1 MKINIGSKNPVKIGA
16 VKDAFSHYYND
27 IDINSVNVDSG
38 VSDQPTSLQ
47 EIVKG
52 AKNRAQKAFELSR
65 CDFAVGLE
73 AGIFEFPETKT
84 GYMDISVAVIF
95 DGKDFFFGGSPTFEY
110 PKKIID
116 GIFKDGKE
124 VGHLFDEII
133 GIKNSKQKARSAVGI
148 LTNNVIPRV
157 KFIEQSVIM
166 ALTRVLNKDIYND

>member
-1 MKINIGSKNPVKIGA
+1 MLINVGSKNPVKIEA
-16 VKDAFSHYYND
+16 VKNAFSHYYNE
-27 IDINSVNVDSG
+27 IDLNSVNVDSG
-38 VSDQPTSLQ
+38 VSNQPTSLQ

-52 AKNRAQKAFELSR
+52 ARNRAQKAFELSK

-73 AGIFEFPETKT
+73 AGIFEFPGTKT

-95 DGKDFFFGGSPTFEY
+95 DGNNFFVGGSPTFEY
-110 PKKIID
+110 PKKVID

-124 VGHLFDEII
+124 VGHLFDEIT
-133 GIKNSKQKARSAVGI
+133 GVKNTKQKAKSAIGI
-148 LTNNVIPRV
+148 LTNNIIPRV